1 MVNLKICI
9 PDADYTWGDR
19 LFAHKKSV
27 VLPVYSCLSLWPT
40 TPQNARPVV
49 TPIDSFLKKKNI
61 NNEIIIIM
69 TLMMIRMTMIFFM
82 IRIMLIKISA

>member
-1 MVNLKICI
+1 MQVTLK
-9 PDADYTWGDR
+9 ALRR

-49 TPIDSFLKKKNI
+49 TPIDSFLKKKII
-61 NNEIIIIM
+61 NNEIIMMM
-69 TLMMIRMTMIFFM
+69 TLMMMRMTMMIIFYDTNNVNKNVGLGVA
-82 IRIMLIKISA
+82 IYT

>member
-9 PDADYTWGDR
+9 PDAGYTWGDR

-49 TPIDSFLKKKNI
+49 TPIDSFLKKENIKN
-61 NNEIIIIM
+61 EVMMMM
-69 TLMMIRMTMIFFM
+69 TLMIMRMTMTIIF
-82 IRIMLIKISA
+82 L